1 MFRAALVALVEA
13 LVLAETV
20 FGGAAGAS
28 SGPAAENVAL
38 PPLPGTPTDLQLHW
52 LSFWRHSCGLPNGRG
67 CRPHES
73 RAERHARLHHPS
85 GRTADTRHVVSIA
98 ARERSALSL

>member
-52 LSFWRHSCGLPNGRG
+52 LSFWRHSCGYPTGEVVAHTN
-67 CRPHES
+67 
-73 RAERHARLHHPS
+73 AVQN
-85 GRTADTRHVVSIA
+85 DTRVISHF
-98 ARERSALSL
+98 